1 MPRLR
6 WTEQDDQ
13 QLKSAFERGGLCEA
27 RRQFPG
33 RSADAIAGRAKR
45 LKLHHRSQ
53 QWSAA
58 ELLRLRGAFAEA
70 GLAGARATFPQRSAY
85 AVRERLVALGLM
97 AASQADEACCET
109 IKSALDAHGGNL
121 TKAAHSIG
129 VHPSSVRRRAIQWG
143 LLEPGTIEV
152 WSTRE
157 INILLEHYQE
167 LGAAGVQAMLPGR
180 TETAIYHQWRRMQMA
195 AARADT
201 APLDRIRQGRGA

>member
-13 QLKSAFERGGLCEA
+13 QLKLAYERGGPCEA
-27 RRQFPG
+27 RRLFPG
-33 RSADAIAGRAKR
+33 RSADAITGRAKR

-58 ELLRLRGAFAEA
+58 EQIRLRGAFAEA
-70 GLAGARATFPQRSAY
+70 GLAGARATFPQRTVY
-85 AVRERLVALGLM
+85 VVREQLVAMGLM
-97 AASQADEACCET
+97 VSRQADEACCQT

-121 TKAAHSIG
+121 TKAAQSIG

-157 INILLEHYQE
+157 INILLEHYTE
-167 LGAAGVQAMLPGR
+167 LGASGVQPMLPGR

-195 AARADT
+195 AARSDAM
-201 APLDRIRQGRGA
+201 PLDRIRQGRGA